1 MVGRFLELSIQTQD
15 IRASLDFYER
25 LGFSAAEVGEAWPHP
40 YAVVTDGRVY
50 IGLHQAPQSETSI
63 LADTALTFVRP
74 DLLASLDEFER
85 LGLDFEFRRLGSD
98 QFNEVGWRDPS
109 GNLIRLVEARTFS
122 PLKRRAGENSGC
134 GYFLEIGLP
143 AAEIDRSKAYWEQLG
158 FIGIPEP
165 NAHPPHICCISDTVD
180 LGLYDPADLPR
191 PTLLFD
197 AEDPAGLVAQ
207 IRERGIEPSA
217 GLPAAIRNAPG
228 GLFLAPEGTPIIVAT
243 LTGAPG
249 FDASGIDL
257 A

>member
-1 MVGRFLELSIQTQD
+1 MLGRFLELSIQTPD

-25 LGFSAAEVGEAWPHP
+25 LGFTAAEVGEAWPHP

-50 IGLHQAPQSETSI
+50 VGLHQAPQSQISN

-74 DLLASLDEFER
+74 DLLASLDELER
-85 LGLDFEFRRLGSD
+85 LGVDFEFRRLGND
-98 QFNEVGWRDPS
+98 QFNEVGWCDPS

-122 PLKRRAGENSGC
+122 PSKRAARENSGC

-143 AAEIDRSKAYWEQLG
+143 AAEIDRSKAYWEKLG
-158 FIGIPEP
+158 FIGMAEP
-165 NAHPPHICCISDTVD
+165 NAHPPHICCISDTID
-180 LGLYDPADLPR
+180 LGLYDPADLRR

-197 AEDPAGLVAQ
+197 SEDPATSVAR

-217 GLPAAIRNAPG
+217 GLPAALRDAPG
-228 GLFLAPEGTPIIVAT
+228 GLFLAPEGTPIIVAS

-249 FDASGIDL
+249 LDASGIDL